1 MALSENLRGA
11 AFMAGSMTAFTVND
25 TVMKY
30 LGRDFELFQL
40 LLLRSVGVAI
50 LLALLAYGTGA
61 LKVKL
66 SRRDWALVA
75 LRGISEV
82 VAVFLFLIAL
92 FNMPI
97 ANLIAILQALPL
109 TVSLGAA
116 LVLKE
121 VIGWRRITAI
131 VVGFLGV
138 FLIVRPGADGFT
150 IYSVLGVLSVL
161 CVTVRDL
168 TVRRISVDVPTATVT
183 FVSAVFVLIFAA
195 FASLTVEWQPMFTA
209 DWLWLLVAMGF
220 VLCGYQASVLAM
232 RRGDVGF
239 VTQFRYTSLLA
250 ALLLGFLVFGE
261 WPDGLTLIGAS
272 IVVATGLFTIWRER
286 SVRE

>member
-40 LLLRSVGVAI
+40 LVLRSAGVAV
-50 LLALLAYGTGA
+50 LLAALAYGSGA
-61 LKVKL
+61 MRVKL
-66 SRRDWALVA
+66 SRRDWALVS
-75 LRGISEV
+75 LRAMAEV

-131 VVGFLGV
+131 LIGFLGV
-138 FLIVRPGADGFT
+138 FLIVRPGAEGFT
-150 IYSVLGVLSVL
+150 IYSVFGVLSVL

-168 TVRRISVDVPTATVT
+168 SVRRISAEVPTATVT
-183 FVSAVFVLIFAA
+183 FVSAVFVLLFAA
-195 FASLTVEWQPMFTA
+195 LASLTVEWKPMA
-209 DWLWLLVAMGF
+209 SGDWFWLVVAMGF
-220 VLCGYQASVLAM
+220 VLFGYQASVIAM
-232 RRGDVGF
+232 RKGDVGF

-250 ALLLGFLVFGE
+250 ALLLGLLVFGE
-261 WPDGLTLIGAS
+261 WPDGLTLIGAC

-286 SVRE
+286 KVQT

>member
-11 AFMAGSMTAFTVND
+11 AFMACSMTAFTVND

-30 LGRDFELFQL
+30 LGRDYELFQL
-40 LLLRSVGVAI
+40 LVLRSVGVAI
-50 LLALLAYGTGA
+50 LLTFLAYGTGA
-61 LKVKL
+61 LRIKL
-66 SRRDWALVA
+66 SARDWGLVI
-75 LRGISEV
+75 LRSVAEV

-92 FNMPI
+92 FKMPI

-131 VVGFLGV
+131 LIGFLGV
-138 FLIVRPGADGFT
+138 FLIVRPGTEGFT
-150 IYSVLGVLSVL
+150 IHSIFGVLSVL

-168 TVRRISVDVPTATVT
+168 AVRRISAEVPTATVT
-183 FVSAVFVLIFAA
+183 FVSAIFVLVFAA
-195 FASLTVEWQPMFTA
+195 FAAVSVEWRPMPSVDF
-209 DWLWLLVAMGF
+209 LWLCVAMGF

-232 RRGDVGF
+232 RKGDVGF

-250 ALLLGFLVFGE
+250 ALLLGLLVFGE
-261 WPDGLTLIGAS
+261 WPDRLTLIGS
-272 IVVATGLFTIWRER
+272 GIVVATGLFTIWREKR
-286 SVRE
+286 VQS